1 MNNDFEIVLCG
12 ESMVY
17 CINCG
22 KEISEEMNYC
32 PYCGAPQ
39 RKIKRS
45 EYEISSDDLIRKIKE
60 LIHKGNVTRIIVKS
74 ERDETLLEIPVTIGL
89 IGALLAPWVAALG
102 VIAALVTKC
111 KIIVE
116 EKE

>member
-1 MNNDFEIVLCG
+1 
-12 ESMVY
+12 MVY
-17 CINCG
+17 CVRCG
-22 KEISEEMNYC
+22 REISGDANYC

-39 RKIKRS
+39 KEVKRTV
-45 EYEISSDDLIRKIKE
+45 YEVSSDDLINRIKE
-60 LIHKGNVTRIIVKS
+60 IIHKGNVTKIIVKN
-74 ERDETLLEIPVTIGL
+74 EKDETLLEMPVTVGL
-89 IGALLAPWVAALG
+89 VGALLAPWVAALG